1 MENTASRVHSHLQLN
16 HTEST
21 LEVIL
26 SIRISHLCKHEQIAK
41 HQHTQSRRYLPSF
54 TSGFHAFFHFWNI
67 TFVLCAGLCAS
78 TKYCQSIQLCC
89 VSIMMLGLT
98 KKISVMEDQSYSLQL
113 QSLSNWND
121 EETFR
126 NMRYCEGGGTCFF
139 HFSITSVIL
148 SEFSDYVIILKWTQ
162 TIFLTRWWLDFS
174 LTVPERGVSPS
185 KIFIVQRGAVFFC
198 SLCKGN
204 PKPGRWFMA
213 LINIGTKPKGK
224 LGDNDIKQNCIFFTH
239 ACACI
244 HAHKIPVHI
253 NVSIYSQLDLTSTC

>member
-26 SIRISHLCKHEQIAK
+26 SIRLSHLCKHEQIAK

-126 NMRYCEGGGTCFF
+126 NMRYCEGGGHVFFSFF
-139 HFSITSVIL
+139 HHIRYLVRVFRLCNYPEMNTDNFFNKMVVRF
-148 SEFSDYVIILKWTQ
+148 FSDSAWKGCF
-162 TIFLTRWWLDFS
+162 TI
-174 LTVPERGVSPS
+174 
-185 KIFIVQRGAVFFC
+185 
-198 SLCKGN
+198 
-204 PKPGRWFMA
+204 
-213 LINIGTKPKGK
+213 
-224 LGDNDIKQNCIFFTH
+224 
-239 ACACI
+239 
-244 HAHKIPVHI
+244 
-253 NVSIYSQLDLTSTC
+253 